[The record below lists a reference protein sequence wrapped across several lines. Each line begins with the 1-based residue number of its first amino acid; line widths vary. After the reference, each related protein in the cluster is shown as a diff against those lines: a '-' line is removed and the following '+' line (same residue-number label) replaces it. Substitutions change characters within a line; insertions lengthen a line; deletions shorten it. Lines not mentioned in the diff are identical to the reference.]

1 MDTSSHAAW
10 GYATLNTRRDLRWWG
25 ALAGAVPDLL
35 FFVPSRIELLAG
47 RGWAGLAVGSEP
59 GIWRADGPPMP
70 PELVEAYWRYYV
82 RSHSVVLLGL
92 AVALLWAAGK
102 RRWIWLAV
110 HQTQP
115 FWPLSSWSMM
125 GLTWADPR
133 IVWPNVA
140 ALAVTFALMSRRR
153 QGAPAR

>member
-1 MDTSSHAAW
+1 MDIPTH
-10 GYATLNTRRDLRWWG
+10 
-25 ALAGAVPDLL
+25 
-35 FFVPSRIELLAG
+35 E
-47 RGWAGLAVGSEP
+47 
-59 GIWRADGPPMP
+59 
-70 PELVEAYWRYYV
+70 RY
-82 RSHSVVLLGL
+82 
-92 AVALLWAAGK
+92 
-102 RRWIWLAV
+102 
-110 HQTQP
+110 QTQP